1 MKCANCDKGALF
13 VYQIT
18 ETKEILYC
26 GNHLPKFLD
35 ARRRAGNLK
44 TTEQFIAERNTA
56 IQTVAVE
63 VPAVEETP
71 EEEPKKPKSKA
82 KKAAENNESNS

>member
-18 ETKEILYC
+18 AEKEILYC
-26 GNHLPKFLD
+26 GKHLPGFLD

-44 TTEQFIAERNTA
+44 TTDEFLAERKGALTA
-56 IQTVAVE
+56 LAE
-63 VPAVEETP
+63 APK
-71 EEEPKKPKSKA
+71 PKKRS
-82 KKAAENNESNS
+82 KKATENNEGNS